1 MRPELASPFAPITFP
16 SRPFLSALPELLFVA
31 LQVPRAVRAPDP
43 VHHARRP
50 QHIAVPH
57 DEGGGAEAG
66 AAAQLPAEE
75 GRRRR
80 VEGVQ
85 ETEGLQLHD
94 AHAHSRD
101 HGKEGRNGG

>member
-1 MRPELASPFAPITFP
+1 MPQFY
-16 SRPFLSALPELLFVA
+16 FLV

-57 DEGGGAEAG
+57 DEGGGAEEG
-66 AAAQLPAEE
+66 ATAQLPPEE
-75 GRRRR
+75 DGGRR

-85 ETEGLQLHD
+85 ETQGLQLHD
-94 AHAHSRD
+94 AHAHSRH
-101 HGKEGRNGG
+101 HGKEHNMGGGFDMVMD